1 MTISFLT
8 LHLDGKLILTLDWV
22 GVGKKKGKK
31 IGKKIKLFKLKKEN
45 EKCQKTIK
53 LIKSY
58 SKLSKCFCLIVK
70 TII

>member
-22 GVGKKKGKK
+22 GVGKKKGKQ